1 MFKILVV
8 DDEQNIRNLL
18 KLRLSAEGYEIIT
31 ASNGQSALDAFY
43 KDVFDLLIVDVMMPK
58 MDGYEF
64 VYRVREINQ
73 NIPVIMVTAKS
84 HINDKKAG
92 FNVGIDD
99 YMTKPIEFDELLL
112 RIKALLRR
120 AKINTDKR
128 IAVGDTVLDFDTLT
142 VKNDKLNLSVTLQ
155 KKEFLILYKLLS
167 YPEKTFSKSS
177 LFDEFWGLDNF
188 GDTDAVKVYISK
200 IRSVIQPFSDIDIMT
215 VRGIGYRGIKREKK

>member
-1 MFKILVV
+1 MFKLLIV
-8 DDEQNIRNLL
+8 DDEENIRNLL
-18 KLRLSAEGYEIIT
+18 KLRLSAEGYEILT
-31 ASNGQSALDAFY
+31 ANSGKKALEIFY
-43 KDVFDLLIVDVMMPK
+43 KEVFDLLIVDVMMPE

-64 VYRVREINQ
+64 VSRVRETNQ
-73 NIPVIMVTAKS
+73 DIPVIMVTAKS

-99 YMTKPIEFDELLL
+99 YMTKPIEFDELSL

-120 AKINTDKR
+120 AKINTDKK
-128 IAVGDTVLDFDTLT
+128 ITVGDTELDFDTLT
-142 VKNDKLNLSVTLQ
+142 IENKRLNLSVTLQ

-167 YPEKTFSKSS
+167 YPEKTFSKNS

-200 IRSVIQPFSDIDIMT
+200 IRSSIQAFPEIDILT
-215 VRGIGYRGIKREKK
+215 VRGIGYRGIKNEKK

>member
-31 ASNGQSALDAFY
+31 ASNGKSALDAFN
-43 KDVFDLLIVDVMMPK
+43 KEVFDLLIVDVMMPE
-58 MDGYEF
+58 MDGYEL
-64 VYRVREINQ
+64 VYKVREINQ

-120 AKINTDKR
+120 AKINTDKK
-128 IAVGDTVLDFDTLT
+128 IVVGDTVLDFDTLT
-142 VKNDKLNLSVTLQ
+142 VKNDTLNLSVSLQ
-155 KKEFLILYKLLS
+155 KKEFLILSILM
-167 YPEKTFSKSS
+167 
-177 LFDEFWGLDNF
+177 N
-188 GDTDAVKVYISK
+188 I
-200 IRSVIQPFSDIDIMT
+200 
-215 VRGIGYRGIKREKK
+215 